1 MAAVL
6 GSGSSTDVRAA
17 APGANGRIAFVRDSA
32 IWVVDADGTDETQLT
47 HPTGDDYD
55 LSPAWS
61 PGGTMIAYTHS
72 SGGSNTDV
80 WVMDADG
87 ADQRPRVQSS
97 RIDQRPA
104 WSPDA
109 AYIAFESTRD
119 ATQTT
124 GGAFFTDIWVHGD
137 SPPQLWRV
145 TREEP
150 FRRWAYDAS
159 WHPNRREMIALASY
173 SSEPDPDGNGIA
185 IEPSDTSTGRIEMI
199 ANSPGRPEGVDWGPN
214 DFLLYAVSNGA
225 DRDVWFV
232 QWGNG
237 PHPRI
242 AGPTDDADPAWSPDG
257 TRIVFSRDGVLHTAN
272 PDGGDVTSLG
282 VEGSEPSWQPIPAE
296 PFVDARFSSLYS
308 HITWAREAEITSGC
322 APERFC
328 PDRTLTRGE
337 AASFISHALDLPPAP
352 EDYFTDDTGSVHE
365 DEINRLVAAGITT
378 GCGGGRFCL
387 SHTTTREMVAA
398 WLDRALDPAQTAE
411 DWFTDDEESRFE
423 EAINRLATAG
433 VVAGCDD
440 DRFCPFHHVTRVQM
454 VALLHRALD

>member
-1 MAAVL
+1 MRGFGRALLVGVSSMAAVL
-6 GSGSSTDVRAA
+6 GSGDTTDVRAA

-32 IWVVDADGTDETQLT
+32 IWTVDADGTDEVQLT

-72 SGGSNTDV
+72 AGGSNTDV
-80 WVMDADG
+80 WVMAADG
-87 ADQRPRVQSS
+87 SDQRPRVQGS

-124 GGAFFTDIWVHGD
+124 GGAFFSDIWVHGD

-185 IEPSDTSTGRIEMI
+185 IEPSDTSTGRVEMI

-225 DRDVWFV
+225 DRDVWSV

-242 AGPTDDADPAWSPDG
+242 AGPTDDADPAWAPDG
-257 TRIVFSRDGVLHTAN
+257 IRFVFSRDGVLHVSN
-272 PDGGDVTSLG
+272 PDGSNVTSLG
-282 VEGSEPSWQPIPAE
+282 VEGTEPSWQADPSRAIRRRPIQLAASTHHVGARGRDHQRVRARAVLSGPDA
-296 PFVDARFSSLYS
+296 DARARPPASS
-308 HITWAREAEITSGC
+308 AM
-322 APERFC
+322 P
-328 PDRTLTRGE
+328 
-337 AASFISHALDLPPAP
+337 LDLPPAS
-352 EDYFTDDTGSVHE
+352 EDYFSDDTGSVHA
-365 DEINRLVAAGITT
+365 DAINRLVEAGVTA
-378 GCGGGRFCL
+378 GCGGGHSAPPAPRRGR
-387 SHTTTREMVAA
+387 SVAA
-398 WLDRALDPAQTAE
+398 WLDRAFDPAPT
-411 DWFTDDEESRFE
+411 
-423 EAINRLATAG
+423 G
-433 VVAGCDD
+433 
-440 DRFCPFHHVTRVQM
+440 
-454 VALLHRALD
+454 